1 MAGNQNNPLSSLED
15 EERVQQTRR
24 TDTVQVLSSNSTISS
39 KHTIEQQTK
48 FSLEELKTLFKSAID
63 PEVVE
68 MIWQDSHENSDVA
81 LMFLTEISPN
91 SPPIATTV
99 KMNSWSD
106 VLGSNNSKPFTA
118 NQGVKPKSTVKEKHK
133 MVDPIQSRINN
144 LEKILIIMRGVPG
157 SGKSYLAHQLKGN
170 GVALSADDYFIN
182 YQGQYV
188 FDRNL
193 LGVAHE
199 WNQKRANEELQKGT
213 NPVIID
219 NTNLEAWEIQPYVMM
234 ALRHNYSVELIEP
247 DTPWREDVRVLSQ
260 KNIHRV
266 PREKIR
272 EMLEKQRVVI
282 DIVAVVESCR
292 QKMSQSFQGTVTS
305 VQTNST
311 IAETADVKLWNA
323 ETNQSPVLQKAPVT
337 TNYQIASSS
346 SLVSV
351 TKKNWCDEQPIEK
364 SASMPHI
371 PQASGNSLLQK
382 TITSPLLEALMTNDA
397 AIVSK
402 PSTAEVAIQ
411 TSLFGSE
418 PPLRELTARSRSI
431 QSAMAAPDLGKKLY
445 SSKYSLDKGCL
456 TDEIVEELAAREALA
471 ILKSY
476 FPTKETD
483 DLADILKQC
492 NGDLTWA
499 VNVLLDSGYECANNV
514 SDYLELEVGVDK
526 LEDQPNRINSFYDEA
541 VENILQ
547 QTKEEET
554 NSVTSSEAS
563 QQSFSTTSATLEETE
578 SVRRHIEECFQLTDT
593 ISEQTRRICGK
604 DYNQFRASQLQ
615 KSRYG
620 QNQLPEAAFT
630 PTIPT
635 NSVPLENQTRNDAC
649 HLSLASFPTLGEQVT
664 YASDYELPPYMN
676 TENKFGV
683 DVFEPLSVA
692 SPSVPEEEGKVDEGP
707 MISMTLDPSFVQQ
720 LVKLFGVPDLKA
732 KRVPS
737 TTRSNPANVDI
748 PWSLAEQ
755 IYLHWCSSLINEND
769 EMPMVTEDREEL
781 QNIMDFELAMQ
792 LVQDER
798 IAERKELRESLSTK
812 LSFQMLQ
819 ESYPSVD
826 PLALDAL
833 FEANNYNYSHTV
845 TALNASL
852 GTKPQPPKMQIVSAN
867 SRVTREEAQAR
878 TPKRE
883 SKPPQQEPR
892 DLRTEA
898 FLYNKLRQQY
908 STQAQEYHQR
918 GMSAA
923 AMYYSSESRRYAE
936 LYKKCN
942 QQAALQII
950 EEKNAYQDERTI
962 DLHELHVVEAL
973 TCLESF
979 IVENTREG
987 RNVVQVIT
995 GRGNN
1000 SQNGKPRIK
1009 PAVVAF
1015 LKQKRYGYEEVNPG
1029 MLRVFL
1035 SRSMTR

>member
-1 MAGNQNNPLSSLED
+1 MAGNQKNLVSSLGD

-24 TDTVQVLSSNSTISS
+24 TETAQVPSSNSVISS
-39 KHTIEQQTK
+39 KPTIDQQRK
-48 FSLEELKTLFKSAID
+48 FNLEDLKNMFKSAID
-63 PEVVE
+63 AEVVE
-68 MIWQDSHENSDVA
+68 MIWQDSNENSDVA

-91 SPPIATTV
+91 SPPTATIV
-99 KMNSWSD
+99 KMSSWSD
-106 VLGSNNSKPFTA
+106 VLGSSSSIPFTA
-118 NQGVKPKSTVKEKHK
+118 NQGVKPKSTVKEKHR
-133 MVDPIQSRINN
+133 MVEPIQLRINN

-170 GVALSADDYFIN
+170 GVVLSADGYFIN
-182 YQGQYV
+182 QGQYV

-193 LGVAHE
+193 LGFAHE
-199 WNQKRANEELQKGT
+199 WNQKRASEELQKGT
-213 NPVIID
+213 NPIIID
-219 NTNLEAWEIQPYVMM
+219 NTNLEAWEMQPYVIM

-247 DTPWREDVRVLSQ
+247 DTPWREDVRILSQ

-272 EMLEKQRVVI
+272 EMLEKQRVMI
-282 DIVAVVESCR
+282 DIAVVVENCR

-305 VQTNST
+305 VQTNRT
-311 IAETADVKLWNA
+311 IAETADMKHCNA
-323 ETNQSPVLQKAPVT
+323 ETDQSPVLQKTPAA

-346 SLVSV
+346 SLVNV
-351 TKKNWCDEQPIEK
+351 IKKNECDEQPIEK

-371 PQASGNSLLQK
+371 PQASGNSFLQK
-382 TITSPLLEALMTNDA
+382 TVTSPLLEALMTNDTTIA
-397 AIVSK
+397 LK
-402 PSTAEVAIQ
+402 PSTTEVAIQ
-411 TSLFGSE
+411 TSLFESE

-431 QSAMAAPDLGKKLY
+431 QSAITAPGLGKKLY

-456 TDEIVEELAAREALA
+456 TDELVEELAAREALA

-499 VNVLLDSGYECANNV
+499 VNVLLDSGYECGNNV
-514 SDYLELEVGVDK
+514 SDCLELEDGIDK
-526 LEDQPNRINSFYDEA
+526 LEDQPNCINSAYDEA
-541 VENILQ
+541 VENMLQ
-547 QTKEEET
+547 QTTEEET
-554 NSVTSSEAS
+554 NSVTSSETP

-578 SVRRHIEECFQLTDT
+578 SLRKHIEDCFQLTDT

-604 DYNQFRASQLQ
+604 EYNQFRASQLQ
-615 KSRYG
+615 KSRYS
-620 QNQLPEAAFT
+620 QNQLPEAASA

-635 NSVPLENQTRNDAC
+635 NSVPLESQTKSDAC

-664 YASDYELPPYMN
+664 YTTDYQLPPCMN
-676 TENKFGV
+676 TENKFGMDLFQPFSV
-683 DVFEPLSVA
+683 VSPPL
-692 SPSVPEEEGKVDEGP
+692 PEEEVKVDEDP
-707 MISMTLDPSFVQQ
+707 MISMTLDASFVQQ

-737 TTRSNPANVDI
+737 TTPSNPVNVDI

-755 IYLHWCSSLINEND
+755 IYLHWCSSLISENED
-769 EMPMVTEDREEL
+769 KPMVTEDRKEL

-819 ESYPSVD
+819 ENYPSVD

-867 SRVTREEAQAR
+867 SRLTREETQAR
-878 TPKRE
+878 TQKRE
-883 SKPPQQEPR
+883 SKPPHQEPR

-908 STQAQEYHQR
+908 SMQAQEYHQR

-942 QQAALQII
+942 QQAALQIV

-979 IVENTREG
+979 IVENAREG

-1009 PAVVAF
+1009 PAVVTF

>member
-1 MAGNQNNPLSSLED
+1 MAGNQKNFVPSLGD

-24 TDTVQVLSSNSTISS
+24 TETGPVPSSNSTTSS
-39 KHTIEQQTK
+39 KHLIEQQTK
-48 FSLEELKTLFKSAID
+48 FSLEDLKTLFKSAID

-68 MIWQDSHENSDVA
+68 MIWQDSNENSDVA

-99 KMNSWSD
+99 KMSSWSD
-106 VLGSNNSKPFTA
+106 VLGTNNSKAFTE
-118 NQGVKPKSTVKEKHK
+118 NQGVKPKSTVKQKHR
-133 MVDPIQSRINN
+133 MLDPIQLRLNN
-144 LEKILIIMRGVPG
+144 QEKILIIMRGVPG

-170 GVALSADDYFIN
+170 GVVLSADDYFIN

-199 WNQKRANEELQKGT
+199 SNQKRANEELQKGT

-219 NTNLEAWEIQPYVMM
+219 NTNLEAWEMQPYVIM
-234 ALRHNYSVELIEP
+234 ALRYNYSIELIEP
-247 DTPWREDVRVLSQ
+247 ETPWREDVRILSQ

-272 EMLEKQRVVI
+272 EMLEKQKVVI
-282 DIVAVVESCR
+282 DIAAVVESCQ
-292 QKMSQSFQGTVTS
+292 QKMSQNFRGTVTS

-311 IAETADVKLWNA
+311 ITEAADVELFNA
-323 ETNQSPVLQKAPVT
+323 KTDQSPVLQKAPAT

-371 PQASGNSLLQK
+371 AQASGNNHLQK

-397 AIVSK
+397 SVVSK
-402 PSTAEVAIQ
+402 PSTAEAAIQ
-411 TSLFGSE
+411 TSLFESE

-431 QSAMAAPDLGKKLY
+431 QSAVTAPDLRKKNY

-476 FPTKETD
+476 FPTKESD
-483 DLADILKQC
+483 DLADILKQ
-492 NGDLTWA
+492 
-499 VNVLLDSGYECANNV
+499 YI
-514 SDYLELEVGVDK
+514 DK
-526 LEDQPNRINSFYDEA
+526 LEDQANPINSVYDEA
-541 VENILQ
+541 VENIVR

-615 KSRYG
+615 KSRYN
-620 QNQLPEAAFT
+620 QNHLPESASA

-635 NSVPLENQTRNDAC
+635 NSVPLESQTSNAC

-664 YASDYELPPYMN
+664 YASDYQLPPYMN
-676 TENKFGV
+676 TESKLGMDF
-683 DVFEPLSVA
+683 FQPLSVV
-692 SPSVPEEEGKVDEGP
+692 SPPMPEEEVKVDEGP

-720 LVKLFGVPDLKA
+720 LIKLFGVPDLKA
-732 KRVPS
+732 NRMSS
-737 TTRSNPANVDI
+737 TTRSNPVNVDI

-755 IYLHWCSSLINEND
+755 IYLHWCSSLISED
-769 EMPMVTEDREEL
+769 EEIPTATEDRKEL

-819 ESYPSVD
+819 ENYPSVD

-867 SRVTREEAQAR
+867 CVNSR
-878 TPKRE
+878 KRE

-1009 PAVVAF
+1009 PAVVTF
-1015 LKQKRYGYEEVNPG
+1015 LKQKRYG
-1029 MLRVFL
+1029 
-1035 SRSMTR
+1035 